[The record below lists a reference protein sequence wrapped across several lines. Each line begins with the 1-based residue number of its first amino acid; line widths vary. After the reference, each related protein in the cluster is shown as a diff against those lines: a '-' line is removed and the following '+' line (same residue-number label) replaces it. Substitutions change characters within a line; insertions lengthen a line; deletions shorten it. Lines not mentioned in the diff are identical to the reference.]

1 MSRRAPAVSIL
12 ASQGNGTLYIGVTSN
27 LAPRIWLHR
36 QGTEEGFARQSAMH
50 GYPVLPYCWYCLR
63 LHARRAALS
72 FLGDC

>member
-27 LAPRIWLHR
+27 LVQRIWQHR
-36 QGTEEGFARQSAMH
+36 QGEAEGFVRQSAMH

-72 FLGDC
+72 LVGDC